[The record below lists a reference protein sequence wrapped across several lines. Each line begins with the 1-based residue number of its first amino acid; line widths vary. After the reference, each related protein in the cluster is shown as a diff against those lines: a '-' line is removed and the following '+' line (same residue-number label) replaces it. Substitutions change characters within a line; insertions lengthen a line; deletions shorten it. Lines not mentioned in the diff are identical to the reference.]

1 MNRID
6 RLLLFRLAGR
16 IGITVLVFFGLIALV
31 ESLDAWRFSHLMETG
46 GLPLAIFVNA
56 VSAIRWTIKT
66 LPVTVLLGAIIGL
79 VEMQRTRELLIIKA
93 SGVSIWRV
101 LRGPVLGMIL
111 AGLAISFVVEG
122 LVVETNRVWN
132 PTVPVGDT
140 SVVGGNGL
148 WLEQTDGGS
157 PYVITARGVTR
168 QGSSLTDVTVF
179 YREDPTRGRVLAE
192 SGELRP
198 GAWHLTGVRELRS
211 DAPIEYLDSLEIPT
225 TSTPAEV
232 SLKLTSPEDYTLY
245 ELAQALASQI
255 GDPSVRAA
263 AATRLYKLFALPAL
277 LVGSLLIAFAFTA
290 GYRRTNKYGATI
302 LYGIVLGLVVFV
314 LTEMADRA
322 GSSGVLTPVVAA
334 LGPAFVAITIGLTV
348 LLYKED
354 GRA

>member
-31 ESLDAWRFSHLMETG
+31 ESLDAWRFSHLMEAG
-46 GLPLAIFVNA
+46 GLPLAVFVNA
-56 VSAIRWTIKT
+56 VSALRWTIKT

-79 VEMQRTRELLIIKA
+79 VELQRTRELLIIKA

-101 LRGPVLGMIL
+101 LRGPIIGMVL
-111 AGLAISFVVEG
+111 AGLAISFIVEG
-122 LVVETNRVWN
+122 LVVETNRIWN

-148 WLEQTDGGS
+148 WLEQSDGGR
-157 PYVITARGVTR
+157 PYVITARGVNNRGT
-168 QGSSLTDVTVF
+168 SLTDVVVF
-179 YREDPTRGRVLAE
+179 YRDDAETGRIVAE
-192 SGELRP
+192 QGELRP
-198 GAWHLTGVRELRS
+198 GAWHLTGVQKLRS
-211 DAPIEYLDSLEIPT
+211 DAPIDHLAEIDVPT
-225 TSTPAEV
+225 ASTAAEI

-255 GDPSVRAA
+255 GDPGVRAA

-322 GSSGVLTPVVAA
+322 GSSGVLAPIVAA
-334 LGPAFVAITIGLTV
+334 LGPALIAITIGLTV

>member
-6 RLLLFRLAGR
+6 RLLLARLSGR

-31 ESLDAWRFSHLMETG
+31 ESLDAWRFSHLMEAG

-56 VSAIRWTIKT
+56 VSAMRWTIKT

-79 VEMQRTRELLIIKA
+79 VELQRTRELLIIKA

-101 LRGPVLGMIL
+101 LRGPVLGMVI

-122 LVVETNRVWN
+122 LVVETNRIWN
-132 PTVPVGDT
+132 PTIPVGDT

-148 WLEQTDGGS
+148 WLEQSDEGS
-157 PYVITARGVTR
+157 PYVIAARGVNNRGT
-168 QGSSLTDVTVF
+168 SLTDVAIF
-179 YREDPTRGRVLAE
+179 YRDDPGRGRILAE
-192 SGELRP
+192 TGELRH
-198 GAWHLTGVRELRS
+198 GAWHLTGAQRLRS
-211 DAPIEYLDSLEIPT
+211 DAPIEHIGDFAIST
-225 TSTPAEV
+225 ASTPAEI
-232 SLKLTSPEDYTLY
+232 SLRLTSPEDYTLY

-255 GDPSVRAA
+255 GDPAVRAA

-322 GSSGVLTPVVAA
+322 GSSGVLAPMVAA
-334 LGPAFVAITIGLTV
+334 LGPAFIAITIGLTV

>member
-6 RLLLFRLAGR
+6 RLLLTRLAGR

-56 VSAIRWTIKT
+56 VSALRWTIKT

-79 VEMQRTRELLIIKA
+79 VELQRTRELVIIKA
-93 SGVSIWRV
+93 SGVSIWRI
-101 LRGPVLGMIL
+101 LRGPVTGMLL
-111 AGLAISFVVEG
+111 AGLAISFIVEGGVVEI
-122 LVVETNRVWN
+122 NRIWN
-132 PTVPVGDT
+132 PTIPVGDT
-140 SVVGGNGL
+140 SVVGNNGL
-148 WLEQTDGGS
+148 WLEQTDQGN
-157 PYVITARGVTR
+157 PYIISARGVTNR
-168 QGSSLTDVTVF
+168 GTSLADVSVF
-179 YREDPTRGRVLAE
+179 YREDATRGRIIAGA
-192 SGELRP
+192 GELRS
-198 GAWHLTGVRELRS
+198 GAWHLTDVRILRT
-211 DAPIEYLDSLEIPT
+211 DAPMQQLAELDIPT
-225 TSTPAEV
+225 SSTPAEI
-232 SLKLTSPEDYTLY
+232 SLKMTSPEDYTLY
-245 ELAQALASQI
+245 ELSRALASQI
-255 GDPSVRAA
+255 GDPAVRAA

>member
-6 RLLLFRLAGR
+6 RLLVARLAGR
-16 IGITVLVFFGLIALV
+16 IGVTVLVFFGLIALV
-31 ESLDAWRFSHLMETG
+31 ESLDAWRFSHLMELG

-56 VSAIRWTIKT
+56 VSAVRWTIKT

-79 VEMQRTRELLIIKA
+79 VELQRTRELLIIKA
-93 SGVSIWRV
+93 SGVSVWRI
-101 LRGPVLGMIL
+101 LRGPIAAMLV
-111 AGLAISFVVEG
+111 AGLAISFGLEG
-122 LVVETNRVWN
+122 AVVETNRIWN
-132 PTVPVGDT
+132 PTIPVGDT

-148 WLEQTDGGS
+148 WLEQSDNGS
-157 PYVITARGVTR
+157 PYIIGARGVAN
-168 QGSSLTDVTVF
+168 QGASISNVSVFYRDDASHGRIMAKTGTLQPGGWHLTDVQI
-179 YREDPTRGRVLAE
+179 
-192 SGELRP
+192 
-198 GAWHLTGVRELRS
+198 LRS
-211 DAPIEYLDSLEIPT
+211 DAPIEHMAEMDIPT
-225 TSTPAEV
+225 SSTLAEI

-245 ELAQALASQI
+245 ELARALASQI

-322 GSSGVLTPVVAA
+322 GSSGVLSPAIAA
-334 LGPAFVAITIGLTV
+334 MGPAFIAITIGLTV

>member
-1 MNRID
+1 VNRID

-31 ESLDAWRFSHLMETG
+31 ESLDAWRFSHLMEAG
-46 GLPLAIFVNA
+46 GLPLAVFVNA
-56 VSAIRWTIKT
+56 VSALRWTIKT

-79 VEMQRTRELLIIKA
+79 VELQRTRELLIIKA

-101 LRGPVLGMIL
+101 LRGPIIGMVL

-122 LVVETNRVWN
+122 LVVETNRIWN

-148 WLEQTDGGS
+148 WLEQSDGGR
-157 PYVITARGVTR
+157 PYVITARGVNNRGT
-168 QGSSLTDVTVF
+168 SLTDVVVF
-179 YREDPTRGRVLAE
+179 YRDDAETGRIVAE
-192 SGELRP
+192 QGELRP
-198 GAWHLTGVRELRS
+198 DAWHLTGVQKLRS
-211 DAPIEYLDSLEIPT
+211 DAPIDHLAEMDVPTASTAAEI
-225 TSTPAEV
+225 

-255 GDPSVRAA
+255 GDPGVRAA

-322 GSSGVLTPVVAA
+322 GSSGVLAPIVAA
-334 LGPAFVAITIGLTV
+334 LGPALIAITIGLTV